1 MNATNKPPST
11 TVWTNTVL
19 TEIVVGVDGSESS
32 RGALAWAAGLAH
44 DVKARI
50 RIVYALPQRES
61 ANRVTRELRASK
73 PRLLGKRLLRSSRN
87 EVHRI
92 DPDIAVDTVL
102 TDDPI
107 ASFLGALSH
116 TADLI
121 VIGGNPSSP
130 VRDVVFGHH
139 ATRIVADARCPV
151 VVWRPHAV
159 APAVTSQPVV
169 VGVDNSDSSHGA
181 ILGAFWFADTLKAP
195 LMALHM
201 VSSGSHR
208 PATTVDAD
216 VQEPK
221 EGSLAWLGSR
231 VTATSERHPSVEL
244 HLHCLE
250 ASADHELRRASET
263 ARLVVVGSR
272 GLGPVAGSIR
282 GSVGQSL
289 VHSSHCPILV
299 VR

>member
-1 MNATNKPPST
+1 MNVSQEPLPI
-11 TVWTNTVL
+11 TVWTNSEL
-19 TEIVVGVDGSESS
+19 TDIVVGVDGTDAS
-32 RGALAWAAGLAH
+32 RGALLWAARVAQIA
-44 DVKARI
+44 KARI
-50 RIVYALPQRES
+50 RIVHALPLRES

-73 PRLLGKRLLRSSRN
+73 PRLLGRRLLRLSRN
-87 EVHRI
+87 EVDRI

-107 ASFLGALSH
+107 ASFLGAMSH
-116 TADLI
+116 TADLV
-121 VIGGNPSSP
+121 VIGGNASSP
-130 VRDVVFGHH
+130 VRDVVLGRH

-151 VVWRPHAV
+151 LVWRPHAV

-169 VGVDNSDSSHGA
+169 VGVDNSDSAHSA
-181 ILGAFWFADTLKAP
+181 IVGAFWFADTLHAP
-195 LMALHM
+195 IMALHV
-201 VSSGSHR
+201 VSPTRQHL
-208 PATTVDAD
+208 PAVDAD
-216 VQEPK
+216 MAVSEV
-221 EGSLAWLGSR
+221 GSLAWLGTR
-231 VTATSERHPSVEL
+231 VTATSERHPSVEV

-272 GLGPVAGSIR
+272 GLGPLVGSIR

>member
-1 MNATNKPPST
+1 MNVSQEPLPI
-11 TVWTNTVL
+11 TVWTNSEL
-19 TEIVVGVDGSESS
+19 TDIVVGVDGTDAS
-32 RGALAWAAGLAH
+32 RGALIWAARVAQIA
-44 DVKARI
+44 KARI
-50 RIVYALPQRES
+50 RIVHALPQRES

-73 PRLLGKRLLRSSRN
+73 PRLLGRRLLRLSRN
-87 EVHRI
+87 EVNRV

-107 ASFLGALSH
+107 ASFLGAMSH
-116 TADLI
+116 TADLV
-121 VIGGNPSSP
+121 VIGGNASSP
-130 VRDVVFGHH
+130 VRDVVFGRH
-139 ATRIVADARCPV
+139 ATRIVADASCPV
-151 VVWRPHAV
+151 LVWRPHAV

-169 VGVDNSDSSHGA
+169 VGVDNSDSSHSA
-181 ILGAFWFADTLKAP
+181 IVGAFWFADTLRAP
-195 LMALHM
+195 IMALHV
-201 VSSGSHR
+201 VSPTRQHT
-208 PATTVDAD
+208 PAVDAPE
-216 VQEPK
+216 V
-221 EGSLAWLGSR
+221 GSVAWLGTR
-231 VTATSERHPSVEL
+231 VTATSEHHPSVEV

-272 GLGPVAGSIR
+272 GLSPLVGSIR